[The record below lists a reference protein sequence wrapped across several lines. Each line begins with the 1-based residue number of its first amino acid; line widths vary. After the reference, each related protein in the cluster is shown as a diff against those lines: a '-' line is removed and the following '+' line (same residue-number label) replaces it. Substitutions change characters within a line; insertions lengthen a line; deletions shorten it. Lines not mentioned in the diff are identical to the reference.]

1 VVHILKRD
9 IRGQDDNEFTSLY
22 FFKGKHKFYFEVE
35 QWKGK
40 GGMRTEWGIFLSQD
54 VCSRNIQVSI

>member
-1 VVHILKRD
+1 MTLLD
-9 IRGQDDNEFTSLY
+9 FSFLQENIR
-22 FFKGKHKFYFEVE
+22 FYPFFEVV

-40 GGMRTEWGIFLSQD
+40 DGMRTERGNFLSQD